1 MGFGGCP
8 LAVSTWL
15 CSRGCSSLLGQHDP
29 GIWAGGAGAAGDV
42 PHLGADGSGLGAGVR
57 VLQRAGEC
65 WDQPLTPGIPAGS
78 GSEGC
83 ALLLAGLGC
92 LLPAWRG
99 SASLLGQEGE
109 KSSSFLN
116 TPEGREIKLLS
127 PGCGM
132 CSWGSVLATAA
143 SLPLTWF
150 CCHVSRAGF
159 GSARAQKE
167 QSAELQVTLDPKLE
181 PPSPGCSKLP
191 RWVYYSCLGLVMVYS
206 GGGCEA
212 RLPLEEHFGFLPWEG
227 RKNLP
232 WA

>member
-92 LLPAWRG
+92 LLPALRG
-99 SASLLGQEGE
+99 SASLLGQEEE
-109 KSSSFLN
+109 KIQLLSQHTRGQGNQIAEPGLWNVLLGLGVGTSSFSASNL
-116 TPEGREIKLLS
+116 
-127 PGCGM
+127 
-132 CSWGSVLATAA
+132 VL
-143 SLPLTWF
+143 
-150 CCHVSRAGF
+150 
-159 GSARAQKE
+159 
-167 QSAELQVTLDPKLE
+167 
-181 PPSPGCSKLP
+181 LP
-191 RWVYYSCLGLVMVYS
+191 R
-206 GGGCEA
+206 
-212 RLPLEEHFGFLPWEG
+212 F
-227 RKNLP
+227 
-232 WA
+232 